1 MGSEDIKK
9 EWGKNGGKARRP
21 FHGYSRKLAAAG
33 AVLALGALLASVPC
47 MASGTDTADQPGS
60 GASRQVYAKYET
72 KGEDGAVSAQ
82 VADGAASVTLP
93 DGTVVS
99 ISGAGMEGLYL
110 QVFPIPEETGKDS
123 AWQWFAGQMEGKGT
137 GMRPYDIWFEDA
149 YGQAQAVDGVIQ
161 VSITP
166 APGVSYQNP
175 AVYYQPLQGNP
186 VDLNAAYTD
195 GTIRFS
201 ATHNSYYV
209 LLERMPESGTEEES
223 TQTPESSTEEESAQT
238 PESSTEEE
246 STQTPESSTEG
257 ETSQNPETSTEG
269 ESSQSPETSTEGETA
284 QSQETS
290 MEGESTQTPETSTEG
305 ETAQSPGETQEEES
319 TQETREDSESG
330 TDQTKA
336 SSSSDETGD
345 SAGGGQGTPN
355 TGDPSDIC
363 TWMAV
368 LFASL
373 SAGGGIGFLQYNNK
387 KKK

>member
-1 MGSEDIKK
+1 M
-9 EWGKNGGKARRP
+9 
-21 FHGYSRKLAAAG
+21 
-33 AVLALGALLASVPC
+33 
-47 MASGTDTADQPGS
+47 
-60 GASRQVYAKYET
+60 
-72 KGEDGAVSAQ
+72 
-82 VADGAASVTLP
+82 ADGAASVTLP

-149 YGQAQAVDGVIQ
+149 YGQVQAVDGVIQ

-175 AVYYQPLQGNP
+175 AVYYQPLQGDP

-195 GTIRFS
+195 GAIRFS
-201 ATHNSYYV
+201 TTHNSYYV
-209 LLERMPESGTEEES
+209 LLERTPESGTEGETTQTPESGTEEES
-223 TQTPESSTEEESAQT
+223 TQT

-284 QSQETS
+284 QS
-290 MEGESTQTPETSTEG
+290 
-305 ETAQSPGETQEEES
+305 PGETQEEES

-336 SSSSDETGD
+336 SSSSNETGG
-345 SAGGGQGTPN
+345 SAGGGKGTPN
-355 TGDPSDIC
+355 TGDPSNIC
-363 TWMAV
+363 TWAAA

-373 SAGGGIGFLQYNNK
+373 SAAGGIGFCQYRK
-387 KKK
+387 RR

>member
-149 YGQAQAVDGVIQ
+149 YGQVQAVDGVIQ

-175 AVYYQPLQGNP
+175 AVYYQPLQGDP

-195 GTIRFS
+195 GAIRFS
-201 ATHNSYYV
+201 TTHNSYYV
-209 LLERMPESGTEEES
+209 LLERTPESGTEGETTQTPESGTEEES
-223 TQTPESSTEEESAQT
+223 TQT

-257 ETSQNPETSTEG
+257 ETAQSPETSTEG
-269 ESSQSPETSTEGETA
+269 ESSQS
-284 QSQETS
+284 
-290 MEGESTQTPETSTEG
+290 PETSTEG

-336 SSSSDETGD
+336 SSSSNETGG
-345 SAGGGQGTPN
+345 SAGGGKGTPN
-355 TGDPSDIC
+355 TGDPSNIC
-363 TWMAV
+363 TWAAA

-373 SAGGGIGFLQYNNK
+373 SAAGGIGFCQYRK
-387 KKK
+387 RR

>member
-1 MGSEDIKK
+1 M
-9 EWGKNGGKARRP
+9 
-21 FHGYSRKLAAAG
+21 
-33 AVLALGALLASVPC
+33 
-47 MASGTDTADQPGS
+47 
-60 GASRQVYAKYET
+60 
-72 KGEDGAVSAQ
+72 
-82 VADGAASVTLP
+82 ADGAASVTLP

-99 ISGAGMEGLYL
+99 ISGAGLEGLYL

-175 AVYYQPLQGNP
+175 AVYYQPLQGDP

-195 GTIRFS
+195 GAIRFS
-201 ATHNSYYV
+201 TTHNSYYV
-209 LLERMPESGTEEES
+209 LLERTPESGTEGETTQTPESGTEEES
-223 TQTPESSTEEESAQT
+223 TQTPESSTEEESTQT

-257 ETSQNPETSTEG
+257 ETAQSPETSTEG
-269 ESSQSPETSTEGETA
+269 ESSQS
-284 QSQETS
+284 
-290 MEGESTQTPETSTEG
+290 PETSTEG

-336 SSSSDETGD
+336 SSSSNETGG
-345 SAGGGQGTPN
+345 SAGGGKGTPN
-355 TGDPSDIC
+355 TGDPSNIC
-363 TWMAV
+363 TWAAA

-373 SAGGGIGFLQYNNK
+373 SAAGGIGFCQYRK
-387 KKK
+387 RR

>member
-1 MGSEDIKK
+1 M
-9 EWGKNGGKARRP
+9 
-21 FHGYSRKLAAAG
+21 
-33 AVLALGALLASVPC
+33 
-47 MASGTDTADQPGS
+47 
-60 GASRQVYAKYET
+60 
-72 KGEDGAVSAQ
+72 
-82 VADGAASVTLP
+82 ADGAASVTLP

-149 YGQAQAVDGVIQ
+149 YGQVQAVDGVIQ

-223 TQTPESSTEEESAQT
+223 TQTPESSTE
-238 PESSTEEE
+238 
-246 STQTPESSTEG
+246 G

-269 ESSQSPETSTEGETA
+269 ESSQS
-284 QSQETS
+284 
-290 MEGESTQTPETSTEG
+290 PETSTEG

-336 SSSSDETGD
+336 SSSSNETGG
-345 SAGGGQGTPN
+345 SAGGGKGTPN
-355 TGDPSDIC
+355 TGDPSNIC
-363 TWMAV
+363 TWAAA

-373 SAGGGIGFLQYNNK
+373 SAAGGIGFCQYRK
-387 KKK
+387 RR